1 MPSLTW
7 ELDAIAR
14 CATQYRTEMLAPL
27 GLKSCHASYLL
38 QICKNPGISQEQLSR
53 RIYFNKSSVAR
64 QLAVLE
70 EAGFIRRTTSETD
83 RRVTQ
88 LFPTDKAI
96 ALLPQIRQVLLDWE
110 DLITQGLS
118 PQEQTALREMLLKL
132 KDLAARRVQ
141 PD

>member
-38 QICKNPGISQEQLSR
+38 QICKNPGISQEQLAR

-70 EAGFIRRTTSETD
+70 KAGFIRRTTSETD

>member
-14 CATQYRTEMLAPL
+14 CAAQYRTEMLAPL

-38 QICKNPGISQEQLSR
+38 QICKNPGISQEQLAR

-110 DLITQGLS
+110 DLITRGLS

>member
-38 QICKNPGISQEQLSR
+38 QICKNPGISQEQLAR

-70 EAGFIRRTTSETD
+70 DAGFIRRTTSETD

>member
-38 QICKNPGISQEQLSR
+38 QICKNPGISQEQLAR

>member
-14 CATQYRTEMLAPL
+14 CATQYRTETLAPL

-38 QICKNPGISQEQLSR
+38 QICKTPGISQEQLAR

-64 QLAVLE
+64 QLAILE
-70 EAGFIRRTTSETD
+70 EGGFIRRATSETD

-88 LFPTDKAI
+88 LFPTEKATNI
-96 ALLPQIRQVLLDWE
+96 LPQIRQALLTWE
-110 DLITQGLS
+110 ELVTQGLS
-118 PQEQTALREMLLKL
+118 PAEQTALRKMLLNMKE
-132 KDLAARRVQ
+132 LAARQVQ
-141 PD
+141 TD

>member
-38 QICKNPGISQEQLSR
+38 QICKNPGISQEQLAR

-88 LFPTDKAI
+88 LSPTEKAI

>member
-38 QICKNPGISQEQLSR
+38 QICKNPGISQEQLAR

-132 KDLAARRVQ
+132 KDLAARRVH

>member
-38 QICKNPGISQEQLSR
+38 QICKNPGISQEQLAR

-70 EAGFIRRTTSETD
+70 EAGFIRRTTSVTD

>member
-38 QICKNPGISQEQLSR
+38 QICKNPGISQEQLAR

-132 KDLAARRVQ
+132 KDLAAHRVQ